1 MYHLKWDNSMKQIK
15 ILFKLEE
22 STPILC
28 AIKPE
33 VNNIWIICAKLNA
46 SQHLSHLYIKEYST
60 QTPHWI
66 SKATFMNF
74 GYEFNCL
81 LWHKKQIQFVSV
93 YDGNFLLAFNYLPV
107 NKTNQGIYIF
117 DIYEKQ
123 KYRSSIKLP
132 CKLNAKDQTLY
143 VSSIIDLNRDE
154 KIVQQ
159 YIRQFTHK
167 QTYMPFQLCKFMSR
181 WYQNEFIQMTIA
193 TSSNETIKS
202 LTINVDIIIQNLQ

>member
-1 MYHLKWDNSMKQIK
+1 MYFNSTLLTLNEELHIIQSYNRLSMYHLKWDNAMKQIK

-33 VNNIWIICAKLNA
+33 VNKIWIICAKWNA

-66 SKATFMNF
+66 SKATFMNI
-74 GYEFNCL
+74 GSEFNFL
-81 LWHKKQIQFVSV
+81 VWHKKQIKFVSV

-117 DIYEKQ
+117 DIFEKQ
-123 KYRSSIKLP
+123 KYR
-132 CKLNAKDQTLY
+132 A
-143 VSSIIDLNRDE
+143 
-154 KIVQQ
+154 IV
-159 YIRQFTHK
+159 I
-167 QTYMPFQLCKFMSR
+167 
-181 WYQNEFIQMTIA
+181 NE
-193 TSSNETIKS
+193 
-202 LTINVDIIIQNLQ
+202 L